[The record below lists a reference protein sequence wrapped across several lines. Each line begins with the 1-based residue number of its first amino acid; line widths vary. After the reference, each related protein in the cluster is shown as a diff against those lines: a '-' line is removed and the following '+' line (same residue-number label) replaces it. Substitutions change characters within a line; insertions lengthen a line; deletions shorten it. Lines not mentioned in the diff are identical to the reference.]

1 MKRDAPFEPIDGDFD
16 KFIQELHK
24 NSAHNAAINKKLAEQ
39 KLNGGTITLESPQQS
54 FNKIR
59 QQHKNTMS
67 SITSGIN
74 ECSQQITQASCAHNM
89 FDNSASFGSNNAS
102 LANSSSFVS
111 NNTSTAS
118 TNNNFGNYQN
128 NNVRKTA
135 PRSVAK
141 ETKTRPINN
150 QVSNIK
156 RNKKVPNP
164 VFGIFGIFCLFIFLL
179 NGSPVEGMIFFA
191 MMIGMQILSLI
202 ISNRKK

>member
-89 FDNSASFGSNNAS
+89 FDNSASFGS
-102 LANSSSFVS
+102 SSS
-111 NNTSTAS
+111 TAT

-128 NNVRKTA
+128 KNVRKTA
-135 PRSVAK
+135 PRNVAK

>member
-1 MKRDAPFEPIDGDFD
+1 MKRDAPFEPSDGDFD

-74 ECSQQITQASCAHNM
+74 ESSQQITQASCAHNM

-102 LANSSSFVS
+102 LTNSSSFGS
-111 NNTSTAS
+111 SSSTAS

-135 PRSVAK
+135 PRNVAK

-164 VFGIFGIFCLFIFLL
+164 VFGIFG
-179 NGSPVEGMIFFA
+179 SPVEGMIFFA
-191 MMIGMQILSLI
+191 IMIGMQILSLI

>member
-1 MKRDAPFEPIDGDFD
+1 MKRDAPFEPSDGDFD

-39 KLNGGTITLESPQQS
+39 KLNGDAITLESPQQS

-74 ECSQQITQASCAHNM
+74 ERSQQITQANCAHNI
-89 FDNSASFGSNNAS
+89 FDNSASFGSNNS
-102 LANSSSFVS
+102 
-111 NNTSTAS
+111 STAS

-128 NNVRKTA
+128 NNVRKPA
-135 PRSVAK
+135 PRSVTPKAK
-141 ETKTRPINN
+141 STPNFSTAANNNNNN
-150 QVSNIK
+150 QVPNSK

-164 VFGIFGIFCLFIFLL
+164 VFGIFGIFCLFLFLL
-179 NGSPVEGMIFFA
+179 NGSPREGMIFFA
-191 MMIGMQILSLI
+191 IMIGMQILSLI

>member
-1 MKRDAPFEPIDGDFD
+1 MKRDAPFEPSDGDFD

-39 KLNGGTITLESPQQS
+39 QLNGGTITLESPQQS

-74 ECSQQITQASCAHNM
+74 ERSQQITQSSCAHNI
-89 FDNSASFGSNNAS
+89 FDNSASFGNNAS
-102 LANSSSFVS
+102 FGSS
-111 NNTSTAS
+111 TSTAT

-128 NNVRKTA
+128 NNVRKPA
-135 PRSVAK
+135 PSSLAK
-141 ETKTRPINN
+141 ESKTRHINN
-150 QVSNIK
+150 QVSNSK

-179 NGSPVEGMIFFA
+179 NGSPLEGMIFFA
-191 MMIGMQILSLI
+191 IMIGMQILSLI

>member
-39 KLNGGTITLESPQQS
+39 KLNGGAITLESPQQS

-89 FDNSASFGSNNAS
+89 FDNSASFGS
-102 LANSSSFVS
+102 SSS
-111 NNTSTAS
+111 TAT

-128 NNVRKTA
+128 KNVRKTA
-135 PRSVAK
+135 PRNVAK
-141 ETKTRPINN
+141 ETKLTTKYQTLKEIRKCLILFL
-150 QVSNIK
+150 VSL
-156 RNKKVPNP
+156 V
-164 VFGIFGIFCLFIFLL
+164 
-179 NGSPVEGMIFFA
+179 SSA
-191 MMIGMQILSLI
+191 SLSFYSMVRQL
-202 ISNRKK
+202 KA